1 MFLSSK
7 RAKPR
12 CTTRAAAARMFPRG
26 KMIWKPVPDF
36 ADYEVSE
43 FGDAR
48 KGFSPL
54 TPERVQGSGRK
65 RFTLSKGGRKY
76 RFQAA
81 HLVALAFIGP
91 KPFEGA
97 EVCHNDSFHH
107 NNHYSNLRW
116 DTHAANAADVAV
128 YKSKLRSHSGLPQK
142 AGDLLA
148 AEAAALL
155 AKAGT
160 T

>member
-1 MFLSSK
+1 MSISSQ

-12 CTTRAAAARMFPRG
+12 FTTRAAAARMFPRG

-43 FGDAR
+43 FGDVR

-65 RFTLSKGGRKY
+65 RFTLSKNGRKY
-76 RFQAA
+76 RFHAA
-81 HLVALAFIGP
+81 RLVALAFVGP

-97 EVCHNDSFHH
+97 EVCHNDNFLH

-116 DTHAANAADVAV
+116 GTHAANMADAAAH
-128 YKSKLRSHSGLPQK
+128 KHKLRSHSSLPEK
-142 AGDLLA
+142 RGDKLA
-148 AEAAALL
+148 AEAASILS
-155 AKAGT
+155 KS
-160 T
+160 

>member
-1 MFLSSK
+1 MSSQLGQ
-7 RAKPR
+7 PSF
-12 CTTRAAAARMFPRG
+12 TTRAVAARMFPRG

-43 FGDAR
+43 FGDVR
-48 KGFSPL
+48 KGFAPL

-76 RFQAA
+76 RFHAA
-81 HLVALAFIGP
+81 KLVALAFIGP

-97 EVCHNDSFHH
+97 EVCHNDSFLH
-107 NNHYSNLRW
+107 NNHHSNLRW
-116 DTHAANAADVAV
+116 GSRAANSADAV
-128 YKSKLRSHSGLPQK
+128 VHKAKLRSRSTLPMN

-148 AEAAALL
+148 AEAASFL
-155 AKAGT
+155 ADKT
-160 T
+160 